1 MSEASRYWQLVRI
14 DAGGNRK
21 TQEIPAAKSF
31 YAQVFEQLTPDEDV
45 PDGDIQRQLLDLY
58 RHSSGDTALLAE
70 RCLLCFLSWIIEQGC
85 LQLERRFGQ
94 NHNFTASDLF
104 PYVLD
109 DNGKLSTAGVYKC
122 FSQKILQSFD
132 LQQSSLTTWAMI
144 KLKQHPELNKF
155 LLECG
160 VYLISNWAILN
171 DTQPKQL
178 ERIFKEFHIFSRGG
192 FSDAAIKEAQS
203 ILESYHTVYRLQRL
217 QHRRKGL
224 RSKCIA
230 PDTQQLLDIAQ
241 DIQKNTG
248 QIFEIEVLSQKLQKL
263 AAQLREYRIY
273 VRGGSVQTSSL
284 DAVDG
289 AKYNSLIEEIAAPE
303 TNNLLEENDEKLEF
317 LQFYHHQFQLGLQQA
332 LAQVTESRVRQ
343 LERKKGDK
351 AKMFLTALE
360 LSQCRKLAMKE
371 IAEFL
376 GLRAQDSVTKL
387 LKLKDLRTD
396 VQQEML
402 VILKNSLKEKAKVYV
417 DIQALK
423 KLDEQLTSF
432 LLEEISQMLQN
443 SEIQSRTMKTHLKAD
458 IFAERLCE
466 YLQNRKTN

>member
-31 YAQVFEQLTPDEDV
+31 YTQLFEQLTSDDV
-45 PDGDIQRQLLDLY
+45 PDTYIQRQLLDLY
-58 RHSSGDTALLAE
+58 RHRSGDTALFAE

-85 LQLERRFGQ
+85 LQLERKFGQ

-109 DNGKLSTAGVYKC
+109 DDGKLSVGVYQC

-132 LQQSSLTTWAMI
+132 PQQSSLTTWAIM

-178 ERIFKEFHIFSRGG
+178 ERIFKEFHVFSQGG
-192 FSDAAIKEAQS
+192 LSDTAIKEAQS
-203 ILESYHTVYRLQRL
+203 ILESYHNIYRLQRL
-217 QHRRKGL
+217 QQRRKGL

-230 PDTQQLLDIAQ
+230 PDTQQLQDIAQ
-241 DIQKNTG
+241 DIQKHTG
-248 QIFEIEVLSQKLQKL
+248 QLFEIEVLSQKLQKL

-284 DAVDG
+284 DAVYG
-289 AKYNSLIEEIAAPE
+289 GKYNSLIEEIPAPE
-303 TNNLLEENDEKLEF
+303 TNTILEENDEQTEF
-317 LQFYHHQFQLGLQQA
+317 LKFYRHQFQLGLQQA
-332 LAQVTESRVRQ
+332 LAQVIESRVRY

-351 AKMFLTALE
+351 SKMFLTALE
-360 LSQCRKLAMKE
+360 LSQCQKLAMNE

-376 GLRAQDSVTKL
+376 GLRAQYSITKL
-387 LKLKDLRTD
+387 LKLQDLRTD
-396 VQQEML
+396 VGQEMW
-402 VILKNSLKEKAKVYV
+402 VILKGSVIEKAKIYA

-423 KLDEQLTSF
+423 NLDEQLKVI
-432 LLEEISQMLQN
+432 LLEEIRQMIKN
-443 SEIQSRTMKTHLKAD
+443 SEIQSRTMKNHLKAD
-458 IFAERLCE
+458 MFAEQLCE
-466 YLQNRKTN
+466 YLQTRKTN

>member
-1 MSEASRYWQLVRI
+1 MCIRDR
-14 DAGGNRK
+14 
-21 TQEIPAAKSF
+21 
-31 YAQVFEQLTPDEDV
+31 
-45 PDGDIQRQLLDLY
+45 
-58 RHSSGDTALLAE
+58 
-70 RCLLCFLSWIIEQGC
+70 
-85 LQLERRFGQ
+85 
-94 NHNFTASDLF
+94 
-104 PYVLD
+104 
-109 DNGKLSTAGVYKC
+109 LSTASSYKC

-132 LQQSSLTTWAMI
+132 PQQSSLTTWAMM
-144 KLKQHPELNKF
+144 KLKQHPELHKF

-178 ERIFKEFHIFSRGG
+178 ERIFKEFHIFSQGG

-203 ILESYHTVYRLQRL
+203 ILESYHNVYRLQRL
-217 QHRRKGL
+217 QQRRKGL

-230 PDTQQLLDIAQ
+230 PDTQQLQAIAQ
-241 DIQKNTG
+241 DIQKHTG

-273 VRGGSVQTSSL
+273 VRGGSVQISSL
-284 DAVDG
+284 DAVYG
-289 AKYNSLIEEIAAPE
+289 SKYNSLIEEIPAPE
-303 TNNLLEENDEKLEF
+303 TNNIVEENDEQAEF
-317 LQFYHHQFQLGLQQA
+317 LQFYRQQFQLGLQQA
-332 LAQVTESRVRQ
+332 LAQVTESRVRYLQ
-343 LERKKGDK
+343 RKKGDK
-351 AKMFLTALE
+351 VKMFLTALE
-360 LSQCRKLAMKE
+360 LSQCQKLAMKE

-402 VILKNSLKEKAKVYV
+402 VILKDSLKEKAKVYV

-423 KLDEQLTSF
+423 NLDERLTSF
-432 LLEEISQMLQN
+432 LFEEISQMLEN
-443 SEIQSRTMKTHLKAD
+443 SEIQSRTMKAHLKAD

-466 YLQNRKTN
+466 YLQTRKTN

>member
-14 DAGGNRK
+14 DAGGNRRI
-21 TQEIPAAKSF
+21 QQIPAAKSF
-31 YAQVFEQLTPDEDV
+31 YAQVFEHLIPDDDV
-45 PDGDIQRQLLDLY
+45 PDADIQGKLLDLY
-58 RHSSGDTALLAE
+58 RHSSGETALFAE
-70 RCLLCFLSWIIEQGC
+70 RCLLCFLSWILEQGC
-85 LQLERRFGQ
+85 LQLERKFGQ
-94 NHNFTASDLF
+94 KHNFTASDLF

-109 DNGKLSTAGVYKC
+109 DDGKLSVAGVYQC
-122 FSQKILQSFD
+122 FAQKILQSFD
-132 LQQSSLTTWAMI
+132 SQQSSLTTWAIM
-144 KLKQHPELNKF
+144 KLKQQPELNKF

-160 VYLISNWAILN
+160 VYLISNWALLN

-178 ERIFKEFHIFSRGG
+178 ERIFKEFHIFSQGG
-192 FSDAAIKEAQS
+192 FSDAAIKEAKS
-203 ILESYHTVYRLQRL
+203 ILESYHTIYRLQRL
-217 QHRRKGL
+217 QQRRKGL

-230 PDTQQLLDIAQ
+230 PDTQQLQDIAQ
-241 DIQKNTG
+241 DIQKHTG

-284 DAVDG
+284 DAVYG
-289 AKYNSLIEEIAAPE
+289 SKYNSLIEEIPATE
-303 TNNLLEENDEKLEF
+303 TNNIVEENDEQAEF
-317 LQFYHHQFQLGLQQA
+317 LQFYRHQFQLGLQQA
-332 LAQVTESRVRQ
+332 LAQVTESRVRY

-351 AKMFLTALE
+351 AKMFLIALE
-360 LSQCRKLAMKE
+360 LSQCQKLAMKE

-402 VILKNSLKEKAKVYV
+402 VILKDSLKEKAKVYV

-423 KLDEQLTSF
+423 NLDERLTSF
-432 LLEEISQMLQN
+432 LFEEISQMLEN
-443 SEIQSRTMKTHLKAD
+443 SEIQSRTMKNHLKAD

-466 YLQNRKTN
+466 YIQTRKTN

>member
-14 DAGGNRK
+14 DAGGNRRI
-21 TQEIPAAKSF
+21 QQIPAAKSF
-31 YAQVFEQLTPDEDV
+31 YAQVFEQLTADDV
-45 PDGDIQRQLLDLY
+45 QDADIQRQLLDLY
-58 RHSSGDTALLAE
+58 RHSSGETALLAE
-70 RCLLCFLSWIIEQGC
+70 RCLLCFLSWILEQGC
-85 LQLERRFGQ
+85 LQLERKFGQ

-109 DNGKLSTAGVYKC
+109 DDGKLSTVSSYKC
-122 FSQKILQSFD
+122 FSRKILQSFD
-132 LQQSSLTTWAMI
+132 SQQSSLTTWAMM
-144 KLKQHPELNKF
+144 KLKQHPELHKF

-160 VYLISNWAILN
+160 VYLISNWALLN

-178 ERIFKEFHIFSRGG
+178 ERIFQEFHIFSQGG

-203 ILESYHTVYRLQRL
+203 ILESYHNVYRLQRL
-217 QHRRKGL
+217 QQRRKGL

-230 PDTQQLLDIAQ
+230 PDTQQLQAIAQ
-241 DIQKNTG
+241 DIQKHTG
-248 QIFEIEVLSQKLQKL
+248 QIFEIEVLSQKLQNL

-273 VRGGSVQTSSL
+273 VRGGSVQISSL
-284 DAVDG
+284 DAVYG
-289 AKYNSLIEEIAAPE
+289 AKDNSLIAEIPAPE
-303 TNNLLEENDEKLEF
+303 TSSILEENDEQTEF
-317 LQFYHHQFQLGLQQA
+317 LQFYRHQFQLGLQQA
-332 LAQVTESRVRQ
+332 LAQVTESRVRY

-360 LSQCRKLAMKE
+360 LSQCQKLAMKE

-402 VILKNSLKEKAKVYV
+402 VILKDSLKEKAKVYV

-423 KLDEQLTSF
+423 NLDERLTSF
-432 LLEEISQMLQN
+432 LFNEISQMLEN
-443 SEIQSRTMKTHLKAD
+443 SEIQSRTMKAHLKAD

-466 YLQNRKTN
+466 YLQTRKTN

>member
-1 MSEASRYWQLVRI
+1 MSEASRYWKLVRI

-31 YAQVFEQLTPDEDV
+31 YVQVFEQLTPDEEV
-45 PDGDIQRQLLDLY
+45 PDAEIQRQLLDLY

-85 LQLERRFGQ
+85 LQLERKFGQ
-94 NHNFTASDLF
+94 NHNFTARDLF

-109 DNGKLSTAGVYKC
+109 DDGKLSTTGVYKC
-122 FSQKILQSFD
+122 LSQKILQSFD
-132 LQQSSLTTWAMI
+132 PQQSSLTTWAIM

-155 LLECG
+155 LLECD

-178 ERIFKEFHIFSRGG
+178 ERIFKEFHIFSQSG

-217 QHRRKGL
+217 QQRRKGL

-230 PDTQQLLDIAQ
+230 PDTQQLQDIAQ
-241 DIQKNTG
+241 DIQKHTG
-248 QIFEIEVLSQKLQKL
+248 QLFEIEVLSQKLQKL

-284 DAVDG
+284 DAVYG
-289 AKYNSLIEEIAAPE
+289 AKYNSLIEEIPAPD
-303 TNNLLEENDEKLEF
+303 TNNLLEQNEEQAEF
-317 LQFYHHQFQLGLQQA
+317 LQFYRHQFQLGLQQA
-332 LAQVTESRVRQ
+332 LAKVTESRVRY

-351 AKMFLTALE
+351 AKLFLTALE
-360 LSQCRKLAMKE
+360 LSQCQKLAMKE
-371 IAEFL
+371 IAEFF
-376 GLRAQDSVTKL
+376 GLRAQDSITKL
-387 LKLKDLRTD
+387 LKLQNLRTD
-396 VQQEML
+396 VEQEML
-402 VILKNSLKEKAKVYV
+402 VILKDSVIEKAKIYA

-423 KLDEQLTSF
+423 NLDEQLKVIFS
-432 LLEEISQMLQN
+432 EEIRQMMKN
-443 SEIQSRTMKTHLKAD
+443 SEIQSRTMKAHLKSD

-466 YLQNRKTN
+466 YLQSRKTN